1 MNPVVCPP
9 GCKPAKP
16 LNGAV
21 LALGVVAAA
30 VTVANLSRRERPAEF
45 FENAAML
52 ALIGAFSQYAQ
63 GR

>member
-1 MNPVVCPP
+1 MNVSCPP
-9 GCKPAKP
+9 GCKPERQ

-21 LALGVVAAA
+21 LALGVAAAA
-30 VTVANLSRRERPAEF
+30 VAAVNLSRRERPSEY

-52 ALIGAFSQYAQ
+52 ALMGAFVNYAQ